1 MYVVDIET
9 AGPNGIKNAGLNGIC
24 ARDKI
29 VEVGVVQLTP
39 EGIEDVYS
47 AVVNHPDIEGYSDSW
62 VFQNTDLTVEMVKD
76 PTLSTPQSKVIKD
89 LNYILDGKPATSFN
103 TYFDFDLFLSW
114 WVMPIVPFDIME
126 LAGNIINRSDAV
138 KSEYAYNYF
147 FPEDG
152 PGLGSKQTHRALDDA
167 RREAYILLALLG
179 LYPTDGG
186 E

>member
-9 AGPNGIKNAGLNGIC
+9 VGPNGIENAGLNGIR
-24 ARDKI
+24 AGDKI

-47 AVVNHPDIEGYSDSW
+47 AIVNQPDIEKYSESW
-62 VFQNTDLTVEMVKD
+62 VFQNTDLTVEDVKNGR
-76 PTLSTPQSKVIKD
+76 PEKEVAHTLKNL
-89 LNYILDGKPATSFN
+89 LNNKLATSYN
-103 TYFDFDLFLSW
+103 TSFDFDLFLAKFPW
-114 WVMPIVPFDIME
+114 GVWPIVPFDIMAM
-126 LAGNIINRSDAV
+126 AGNVIRGYGRV
-138 KSEYAYNYF
+138 GSEIAYNYF

>member
-9 AGPNGIKNAGLNGIC
+9 VGPNGIENAGLNGIR
-24 ARDKI
+24 AGDKI

-47 AVVNHPDIEGYSDSW
+47 AVVNQPDIEKYSESW
-62 VFQNTDLTVEMVKD
+62 VFQNTDLTVEDVKNGR
-76 PTLSTPQSKVIKD
+76 PEKEVAHVLKNLLNNKV
-89 LNYILDGKPATSFN
+89 ATSFN
-103 TYFDFDLFLSW
+103 TAFDFDLFLNKYPW
-114 WVMPIVPFDIME
+114 GVFPIVPFDIMA
-126 LAGNIINRSDAV
+126 LAGSVIIGSDRI
-138 KSEYAYNYF
+138 KSEYAYNYL

-179 LYPTDGG
+179 LYQEG